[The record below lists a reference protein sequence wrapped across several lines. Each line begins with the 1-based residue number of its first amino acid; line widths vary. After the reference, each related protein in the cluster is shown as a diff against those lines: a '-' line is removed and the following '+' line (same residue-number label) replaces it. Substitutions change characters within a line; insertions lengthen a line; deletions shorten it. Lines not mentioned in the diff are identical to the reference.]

1 MSFFENHFLW
11 LDIVLAAAISGA
23 AAAVVG
29 VHAILRRVVFLPAA
43 LSQLAGL
50 GVVAAFLLA
59 HVVQG
64 HGTAWEN
71 PRLFAMAFAAVGALG
86 LGWMRE
92 SPGSTREWR
101 LGAVYVGSS
110 ALIVLIG
117 GVIPQELHDV
127 NDILFGNAIAIER
140 EQLIATALTG
150 VAVLGLH
157 AWLARPFA
165 AVGFDAQTAEAHGVP
180 VRLLDALLF
189 VSMGLAAATCTRVV
203 GALPAFA
210 FSVFPGACA
219 LLVVRDARAVIAL
232 AAVVGA
238 LDAFLGYWASF
249 AFSVSTGACMAAVA
263 GGVFVAV
270 RLAVAAGRALGGLG
284 RKAPPA
290 PSASS

>member
-11 LDIVLAAAISGA
+11 LDVVLAAAISGA
-23 AAAVVG
+23 AAAAVG

-59 HVVQG
+59 HIVQG

-71 PRLFAMAFAAVGALG
+71 PRLFAMAFAAAGALI
-86 LGWMRE
+86 LGWVRE
-92 SPGSTREWR
+92 SRGTTREWT
-101 LGAVYVGSS
+101 LGGVYVGAS

-140 EQLIATALTG
+140 EQLIATALTAS
-150 VAVLGLH
+150 AVLLLH
-157 AWLARPFA
+157 GWLARPFV
-165 AVGFDAQTAEAHGVP
+165 AVGFDAQTAEAHGAP

-210 FSVFPGACA
+210 FAVFPGACA
-219 LLVVRDARAVIAL
+219 LLLTRDARALVAV
-232 AAVVGA
+232 AAVIGA

-249 AFSVSTGACMAAVA
+249 TLSVSTGASMAAVA
-263 GGVFVAV
+263 ALVFGAL
-270 RLAVAAGRALGGLG
+270 RLAVAGKRVLVRA
-284 RKAPPA
+284 RPA
-290 PSASS
+290 